1 MSIRTMGSAI
11 VGWVKGCPSSELRRR
26 LLGLRRG
33 PNGLRQIDDKR
44 KELFQTDFRNGT
56 DF

>member
-1 MSIRTMGSAI
+1 MCIRTMGSAI
-11 VGWVKGCPSSELRRR
+11 VGWVKGYPSSGLRRR